1 MFANTPLVPRAPSV
15 WSPGVKGCC
24 RGVTLIELLIVVAMI
39 GTLAAIGYPI
49 YGTALQ
55 KAKVARAIADIR
67 VLSTEIGAY
76 QLFDGGLPLSLADI
90 GRATFEDPYGTPYEY
105 LNFCIKKDKKGKCKN
120 PKGKARKDRFL
131 VPLNSDYDL
140 YSKGQDG
147 KSKGPLSAKD
157 SRDDIIR
164 ANDGGYIGLASEF

>member
-1 MFANTPLVPRAPSV
+1 MFADTPSVPRAPSV

-39 GTLAAIGYPI
+39 GTLAAIGIPV
-49 YGTALQ
+49 YGNAIE
-55 KAKVARAIADIR
+55 KARVTKAIADIR
-67 VLSTEIGAY
+67 ALSTEIGEY
-76 QLFDGGLPLSLADI
+76 QLFNGSLPLSLADI
-90 GRATFEDPYGTPYEY
+90 GRANFLDPYGNPYEY
-105 LNFCIKKDKKGKCKN
+105 LNFSAGL
-120 PKGKARKDRFL
+120 GQARKDRFL

-147 KSKGPLSAKD
+147 ESVSPLTAAK

-164 ANDGGYIGLASEF
+164 ANDGGYIGLASEY

>member
-15 WSPGVKGCC
+15 WSPGVKACC

-55 KAKVARAIADIR
+55 KAKVAKAIADIR
-67 VLSTEIGAY
+67 VLSTEIGTY
-76 QLFDGGLPLSLADI
+76 QLFDGGSPLSLADI
-90 GRATFEDPYGTPYEY
+90 GRATFKDPYGNPYKY
-105 LNFCIKKDKKGKCKN
+105 LNFCIKKDKKGKCKK
-120 PKGKARKDRFL
+120 PKARKDRFL
-131 VPLNSDYDL
+131 VPINSDYDL

-147 KSKGPLSAKD
+147 ESVSPLTAAK

-164 ANDGGYIGLASEF
+164 ANDGGYIGLASEY